1 MLNFLWWFLV
11 GPLVGWVAGRLMR
24 TRQAWWLDAIAGLVG
39 AILAGTACELL
50 GLDFSSTEI
59 GAVLVAAAGALIVTF
74 VFRKVAGEKLATLP
88 KRSSTRSSYT
98 SYKSRIGK

>member
-1 MLNFLWWFLV
+1 MLNFLWWFTV
-11 GPLVGWVAGRLMR
+11 GPVVGWLAGRLMR

-50 GLDFSSTEI
+50 GMDFSTTEI
-59 GAVLVAAAGALIVTF
+59 GAGLVGAAGALLVTL
-74 VFRKVAGEKLATLP
+74 VVRKTTGEKFAP
-88 KRSSTRSSYT
+88 EAKQSSARSFT